1 MKTICVEAFS
11 GISGNM
17 FLGAMLNL
25 GVPVSYIT
33 EELAKMH
40 LGAYEI
46 VYQPVNKCGIAA
58 SYFNVLL
65 PEEHEHEHENEPC
78 HEHAHE
84 HEHHH
89 THGQAHEHAHV
100 HQHIH
105 QQTLATKSH
114 HEHVH
119 RNLPDIIS
127 IINESEL
134 SSSVKEKAIQVF
146 TVLALAEARV
156 HGKPLEEVHFHEVG
170 AIDTIID
177 IVGSVLALDYLG
189 VENVFVTKIQTGRG
203 FVQCAHGLMPV
214 PAPATAEILKQLP
227 HYHGQIEKE
236 LVTPTGAALMA
247 VLAQPME
254 DFPEGFSCE
263 RIGYGAGTWDLA
275 IPNVVR
281 LNLGEIEEKQT
292 SDSLLVL
299 ECNIDDMPCE
309 IYPYVIEK
317 LMANGALDAW
327 IAPIIMKK
335 GRPAHKLSVL
345 VSSDIL
351 DIIAETVMKETSSL
365 GVRYYSVKR
374 KIAVRKFV
382 NTEFA
387 DGLVAVK
394 IAKYNNEIV
403 NIAPEY
409 EDCKKIAVK
418 SGKPLKN
425 IMHDAWQKAEAML
438 DE

>member
-33 EELAKMH
+33 DELAKMH

-46 VYQPVNKCGIAA
+46 VCHPVNKCGIAA
-58 SYFNVLL
+58 TYFNVLL
-65 PEEHEHEHENEPC
+65 PEEHEHNHEHEPS
-78 HEHAHE
+78 HENAHN

-89 THGQAHEHAHV
+89 AHGQAHEHDHAQHHIN
-100 HQHIH
+100 HQAI
-105 QQTLATKSH
+105 ADKGH
-114 HEHVH
+114 HDHVH
-119 RNLPDIIS
+119 RNLSDIIS
-127 IINESEL
+127 IINKSGL
-134 SSSVKEKAIQVF
+134 STAVKEKSIQIF
-146 TVLALAEARV
+146 NVLAHAEARV

-189 VENVFVTKIQTGRG
+189 VEHVFVNKIQTGCG
-203 FVQCAHGLMPV
+203 FIQCAHGLMPV

-247 VLAQPME
+247 ALAKPME
-254 DFPEGFSCE
+254 DFPERFFCE

-292 SDSLLVL
+292 ADSLLVL
-299 ECNIDDMPCE
+299 ECNIDDMPGE

-317 LMANGALDAW
+317 LLANGALDAW

-351 DIIAETVMKETSSL
+351 DLIVEMIMRETSSL
-365 GVRYYSVKR
+365 GVRYYPVKR

-382 NTEFA
+382 NAEFD

-394 IAKYNNEIV
+394 IAKYNNEII

-409 EDCKKIAVK
+409 EDCSKIAKK
-418 SGKPLKN
+418 SGKSLKN
-425 IMHDAWQKAEAML
+425 IMHEAWQKAEAML